1 MICAFR
7 DKFSIIIIMLLHFH
21 VYYHLWV
28 NLVGSALAVEAR
40 GQGIDFPTH
49 QTWWENSLISVC
61 AWGGGGGGIRVCE
74 VPKRKKE
81 IHINIEI

>member
-1 MICAFR
+1 
-7 DKFSIIIIMLLHFH
+7 MLLHFH

-81 IHINIEI
+81 IPINIEI